1 VTAVLVIGVLTF
13 AAGFVILRPFS
24 GAYRRSRAR
33 VPASDEAR
41 RRELLRQLRDL
52 DDDLTAGKLS
62 AADHDRLAGP
72 VERKAAAILRRAK
85 GRGGAVGTRGGTAVA
100 VKARRATTGDSRIA
114 PKRWR
119 RRTVTLLA
127 VSGGVAGVTLLLLG
141 SVTPRS
147 AGHTMSGDQVGGAA
161 ASASP
166 DAGPGEGAATSGQQ
180 ATREQ
185 IAAIDAAARGVQQ
198 NPKDVD
204 AHLALAEAYAAGRAN
219 QLAAV
224 EWLAVIKLDRAN
236 AEANT
241 ALAQLAYAV
250 GHADQAKTML
260 DTALAAHPK
269 YPEALY
275 ARGLILLV
283 ALHQPKA
290 AAKDLK
296 AYLAVASFGGQRTQA
311 ETMLALASSQSH

>member
-1 VTAVLVIGVLTF
+1 MIAVLVIGVLTF

-24 GAYRRSRAR
+24 AAYRQSRAR
-33 VPASDEAR
+33 VPVSDEAR

-62 AADHDRLAGP
+62 GADHDRLAGP
-72 VERKAAAILRRAK
+72 VEREAAAILRRAK
-85 GRGGAVGTRGGTAVA
+85 GRGGAAGTRGGA
-100 VKARRATTGDSRIA
+100 ATIRDSRTA
-114 PKRWR
+114 PQRWR
-119 RRTVTLLA
+119 RRTVTVLA
-127 VSGGVAGVTLLLLG
+127 LSGGVAGVTLLLLG
-141 SVTPRS
+141 AVTPRS
-147 AGHTMSGDQVGGAA
+147 ADHTISGDQVGRAA

-166 DAGPGEGAATSGQQ
+166 DAATSGQQ
-180 ATREQ
+180 ATPEQ
-185 IAAIDAAARGVQQ
+185 VAAIDAAVRGVQQ

-204 AHLALAEAYAAGRAN
+204 AHLALAGAYAAGGAN

-250 GHADQAKTML
+250 GHVEQAKSML

-290 AAKDLK
+290 AAKDLE
-296 AYLAVASFGGQRTQA
+296 AYLAVAPFGGQRTQA
-311 ETMLALASSQSH
+311 ETMLALASSQSR